1 MSQLGGKKL
10 HNKLQSQLFDNGVK
24 CGRDKFLRILKQ
36 ERLLVKKRK
45 SYVKTTQSYHR
56 FNKHP
61 NLVMNTTIS
70 RPEQVWVSDITYIK
84 TRQGFMYLSLVTDA
98 YSKRI
103 MGYELS
109 DNMKTESTKRALLMA
124 LKNRKYPDKPLIHH
138 SDRGIQYCNPEYT
151 DVLEQNEIA
160 ISMTTKYDPYENAI
174 AERVNGILKHEFIL
188 EKELYSSKE
197 AKRVVSQSISIY
209 NFERPHLTCNY
220 LTPIEA
226 HEYGNYELKKWS
238 KNLRLSKKYLGGLF
252 VEKRLQ
258 IKDL

>member
-10 HNKLQSQLFDNGVK
+10 HNELQSRLLANGVK
-24 CGRDKFLRILKQ
+24 CGRDKFLKILRQ
-36 ERLLVKKRK
+36 ECLLVKKRK
-45 SYVKTTQSYHR
+45 NYVKTTQSYHR

-61 NLVMNTTIS
+61 NLVMDTTIC

-124 LKNRKYPDKPLIHH
+124 LKNREYPGKPLIHH
-138 SDRGIQYCNPEYT
+138 SDRGFQYCNPEYT
-151 DVLEQNEIA
+151 NVLEDHDVA

-188 EKELYSSKE
+188 EKELYNAKE
-197 AKRVVSQSISIY
+197 AKKSS
-209 NFERPHLTCNY
+209 
-220 LTPIEA
+220 
-226 HEYGNYELKKWS
+226 
-238 KNLRLSKKYLGGLF
+238 
-252 VEKRLQ
+252 
-258 IKDL
+258 